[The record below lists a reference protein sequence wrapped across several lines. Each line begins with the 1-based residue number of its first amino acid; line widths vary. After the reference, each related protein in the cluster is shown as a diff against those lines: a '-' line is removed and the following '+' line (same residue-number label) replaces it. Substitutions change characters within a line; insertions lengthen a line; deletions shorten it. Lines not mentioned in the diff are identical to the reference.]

1 MTAEKH
7 KQFSL
12 HICVSRSTG
21 ACLLQASYQ
30 PMQVDDPATRDAVYD
45 GLARRACD
53 FTGSSFRI
61 LSKVLAKRELEV

>member
-1 MTAEKH
+1 
-7 KQFSL
+7 
-12 HICVSRSTG
+12 
-21 ACLLQASYQ
+21 
-30 PMQVDDPATRDAVYD
+30 MQVDDPATRDAVYD